1 VWTIPFD
8 AEHPSAAKFVRGIK
22 KMALWRREFL
32 SLGLT
37 LAALGGGAAS
47 AAPGG
52 PERVRPTDEP
62 QDAWLEQGGQRHR
75 IIFDTISVKGVGEAL
90 NFADNFYKANLSGY
104 GIAGPDLSVVI
115 ILRHFSVVFGFNDAA
130 WAKFGQALSD
140 WGQLAESGIKA
151 PAAINP
157 YSATPLEQK
166 LFSNG
171 RRLSGVTQEG
181 ARFAVCEVAA
191 KAVAFMHSK
200 ATGADNNAV
209 LEELKANMIPGA
221 VWVPAGIVTLNRA
234 QERGYT
240 ACSCG

>member
-1 VWTIPFD
+1 
-8 AEHPSAAKFVRGIK
+8 
-22 KMALWRREFL
+22 MALWRREFL
-32 SLGLT
+32 GLGLT
-37 LAALGGGAAS
+37 LAALGGSQAS
-47 AAPGG
+47 AAPSS
-52 PERVRPTDEP
+52 PERPTDEP
-62 QDAWLEQGGQRHR
+62 QDAWLEQGGRRHR
-75 IIFDTISVKGVGEAL
+75 IIFDTISAKGVGEAL
-90 NFADNFYKANLSGY
+90 NFSDNFYKANLSGY
-104 GIAGPDLSVVI
+104 GIAGTDLSAVI

-140 WGQLAESGIKA
+140 WGQLAEIGIKTPVA
-151 PAAINP
+151 VNP
-157 YSATPLEQK
+157 YNATPLDPK

-200 ATGADNNAV
+200 ATGADINAV

>member
-1 VWTIPFD
+1 
-8 AEHPSAAKFVRGIK
+8 
-22 KMALWRREFL
+22 MALWRREFL
-32 SLGLT
+32 GLGLT
-37 LAALGGGAAS
+37 LAALSGGQAS
-47 AAPGG
+47 AAPS
-52 PERVRPTDEP
+52 RPTDEP

-104 GIAGPDLSVVI
+104 GIAGSELSAVI

-130 WAKFGQALSD
+130 WAKFGQALTD
-140 WGQLAESGIKA
+140 WGQLTELGIKTGA
-151 PAAINP
+151 MNP
-157 YSATPLEQK
+157 YSATPLDPK
-166 LFSNG
+166 LTSNG
-171 RRLSGVTQEG
+171 RRLSGVGQEG

-234 QERGYT
+234 QERGYS

>member
-1 VWTIPFD
+1 
-8 AEHPSAAKFVRGIK
+8 
-22 KMALWRREFL
+22 MALWRREFL
-32 SLGLT
+32 GLGLT
-37 LAALGGGAAS
+37 LAALGGGAAN
-47 AAPGG
+47 AAPSAG
-52 PERVRPTDEP
+52 PTDEP
-62 QDAWLEQGGQRHR
+62 QDAWLEQGGRRHR
-75 IIFDTISVKGVGEAL
+75 IIFDTISAKGAGEAL

-104 GIAGPDLSVVI
+104 SIAGADLSAVI
-115 ILRHFSVVFGFNDAA
+115 ILRHFSVVFGFNEAA

-140 WGQLAESGIKA
+140 WGQLAEIGIKTSV
-151 PAAINP
+151 AINP
-157 YSATPLEQK
+157 YNATPLDPK

-200 ATGADNNAV
+200 ATGADTNAV

>member
-1 VWTIPFD
+1 MV
-8 AEHPSAAKFVRGIK
+8 
-22 KMALWRREFL
+22 LWRREFL
-32 SLGLT
+32 GLGLT
-37 LAALGGGAAS
+37 LAALGGSQAS
-47 AAPGG
+47 AATSAG
-52 PERVRPTDEP
+52 PTEEP
-62 QDAWLEQGGQRHR
+62 QDAWLEQGGRRHR

-90 NFADNFYKANLSGY
+90 NFGDNFYKANLSGY

-130 WAKFGQALSD
+130 WAKFGQALTD
-140 WGQLAESGIKA
+140 WGQLAELGIKTGA
-151 PAAINP
+151 MNP
-157 YSATPLEQK
+157 YSATPLDPK
-166 LFSNG
+166 LTSNG
-171 RRLSGVTQEG
+171 RRLSGVAQEG

-200 ATGADNNAV
+200 ATGADNNEV

>member
-1 VWTIPFD
+1 
-8 AEHPSAAKFVRGIK
+8 
-22 KMALWRREFL
+22 MALWRREFL
-32 SLGLT
+32 GLGLT
-37 LAALGGGAAS
+37 LAALGGGQAS
-47 AAPGG
+47 AAPS
-52 PERVRPTDEP
+52 RPTDEP
-62 QDAWLEQGGQRHR
+62 QDAWLDQGGRRHR
-75 IIFDTISVKGVGEAL
+75 IIFDTISVKGTGEAL

-104 GIAGPDLSVVI
+104 GIAGADLSAVI

-130 WAKFGQALSD
+130 WGKFGQALSD
-140 WGQLAESGIKA
+140 WGQLAEAGIKT

-157 YSATPLEQK
+157 YNATPLDPK
-166 LFSNG
+166 LVSNG
-171 RRLSGVTQEG
+171 RRLSGVAQEG

-200 ATGADNNAV
+200 ATGADANAV
-209 LEELKANMIPGA
+209 LAEMKANLIPNA

>member
-1 VWTIPFD
+1 
-8 AEHPSAAKFVRGIK
+8 
-22 KMALWRREFL
+22 MALWRREFL
-32 SLGLT
+32 GLGLT

-47 AAPGG
+47 AAPSAG
-52 PERVRPTDEP
+52 PRPTDEP
-62 QDAWLEQGGQRHR
+62 QDAWLEQGGRRHR
-75 IIFDTISVKGVGEAL
+75 IIFDTISAKGTGEAL
-90 NFADNFYKANLSGY
+90 NFADNFYKANQSGY
-104 GIAGPDLSVVI
+104 GIPGNDLSVVI
-115 ILRHFSVVFGFNDAA
+115 ILRHFSVSFGFNDAA

-140 WGQLAESGIKA
+140 WGQLADLGIKS
-151 PAAINP
+151 PATVNP
-157 YSATPLEQK
+157 YDATPPDRK
-166 LFSNG
+166 LFSGG
-171 RRLSGVTQEG
+171 RKLSGLAQQG

-200 ATGADNNAV
+200 ATGADVNAA

>member
-1 VWTIPFD
+1 
-8 AEHPSAAKFVRGIK
+8 
-22 KMALWRREFL
+22 MALWRREFL
-32 SLGLT
+32 GLGLT
-37 LAALGGGAAS
+37 LAALSGGQAS
-47 AAPGG
+47 AAPS
-52 PERVRPTDEP
+52 RPTDEP
-62 QDAWLEQGGQRHR
+62 QDAWLEQGGTRHR
-75 IIFDTISVKGVGEAL
+75 IIFDTISAKGVGEAL

-104 GIAGPDLSVVI
+104 GIAGSDLSAVI

-130 WAKFGQALSD
+130 WAKFGQALTD
-140 WGQLAESGIKA
+140 WGQLTELGIKTGA
-151 PAAINP
+151 MNP
-157 YSATPLEQK
+157 YSATPLDPK
-166 LFSNG
+166 LTSNG
-171 RRLSGVTQEG
+171 RRLSGVGQEG

-234 QERGYT
+234 QERGYS